1 MFPTSS
7 YSPLYILHIFLKEMV
22 LFPSVQRSYKFY
34 LPESI
39 DYKGHHSD
47 QAGEGTLPVVE
58 DPQIG
63 QHEGKT

>member
-1 MFPTSS
+1 
-7 YSPLYILHIFLKEMV
+7 MV
-22 LFPSVQRSYKFY
+22 LFPSSQRSYIFY